1 MPKNGRK
8 KNLKHVSKKT
18 SESTPKV
25 PLPPN
30 IIPTP
35 PKPIVAKDK
44 SEIKIDLSNKENI
57 DPLTSES
64 SKASKLLELD
74 NFKDWIDALKQEN
87 FQDVSKD
94 QMLLV
99 EQNLSEVEFNVKQI
113 TSYLK
118 LNLKFNLK
126 ELIKD
131 SAKLIQFFPNL
142 ELTPDFY
149 SKGPLKLE
157 YITNR
162 LLNLSLFKSAK
173 SEFELLLAYSMFSL
187 SNSILSIQEQLI
199 LDKVGSELTFNL
211 IKDSENAILAT
222 KEELKHMTKFDSS
235 EIEKRLTLHEEY
247 IKVLED
253 EIDQYLTED
262 ANKIKGLEEKF
273 EKMNGLQLNYEE
285 LKLHTNDKLKEHEK
299 SLEKSF
305 GLIRK
310 LNGRCQGL
318 YNQISGTNKDP
329 PDENLGTSGAQGK
342 KINESG
348 IKNPEEEED
357 EFNEEE
363 EEEEEENES
372 DDYSDQI

>member
-149 SKGPLKLE
+149 SKGP
-157 YITNR
+157 
-162 LLNLSLFKSAK
+162 
-173 SEFELLLAYSMFSL
+173 YSMFSL

>member
-30 IIPTP
+30 IKLTP
-35 PKPIVAKDK
+35 LKPSTSTDK

-57 DPLTSES
+57 DPKISES
-64 SKASKLLELD
+64 SKTPKLLELD
-74 NFKDWIDALKQEN
+74 NFKDWIDTLKQEN

-99 EQNLSEVEFNVKQI
+99 EQNLSEVESNVKQI
-113 TSYLK
+113 TSHLK
-118 LNLKFNLK
+118 LNLKFDLK
-126 ELIKD
+126 EFIRD
-131 SAKLIQFFPNL
+131 SAKLIKLFPDL

-162 LLNLSLFKSAK
+162 ILNLSLFKSAK
-173 SEFELLLAYSMFSL
+173 SEFELLLAYSMFSI

-199 LDKVGSELTFNL
+199 LDKVGNELTFNL

-235 EIEKRLTLHEEY
+235 EIEKRLTLHEDY

-273 EKMNGLQLNYEE
+273 EKMNGLQTNYDE
-285 LKLHTNDKLKEHEK
+285 LKLHINDKLKEHEK

-318 YNQISGTNKDP
+318 YDQISGTNKDP
-329 PDENLGTSGAQGK
+329 PDENLGTSGAKEK
-342 KINESG
+342 KINESTG
-348 IKNPEEEED
+348 VENFEEEED
-357 EFNEEE
+357 ELNED